1 MTRRYSGID
10 YDQLD
15 NFYYQVS
22 TFIELG
28 ELLKVD
34 LLLRYRRDLNGN
46 IYLKRSETIRQ
57 KEDELRKP
65 KIFFNMIRKRWRS
78 AALLRKLLYA
88 VSVGFRSMLSLSTG
102 KDRYCKC
109 LMAV

>member
-46 IYLKRSETIRQ
+46 IYIL
-57 KEDELRKP
+57 
-65 KIFFNMIRKRWRS
+65 
-78 AALLRKLLYA
+78 
-88 VSVGFRSMLSLSTG
+88 SVVRLFGKKKMNSGSQRYFST
-102 KDRYCKC
+102 
-109 LMAV
+109 